1 LPLIS
6 KSLIL
11 LKSLALNRPLVNIEP
26 FRTEIV
32 PGVFLSGVPLGTNV
46 IGFSFI
52 DIRDANDQEISTWT
66 CYDPITGKENL
77 RIPQDIADMSP
88 TGRTGWII
96 CNNQEVVLKNG
107 NTDEY
112 SYTANPPPLRK
123 ITKSIA
129 SVPRKGKVNLLY

>member
-1 LPLIS
+1 MWFGLLSVAFIFTWTYRELTRKLLLIS

-52 DIRDANDQEISTWT
+52 DIRDANDQEIST
-66 CYDPITGKENL
+66 C
-77 RIPQDIADMSP
+77 
-88 TGRTGWII
+88 
-96 CNNQEVVLKNG
+96 
-107 NTDEY
+107 
-112 SYTANPPPLRK
+112 
-123 ITKSIA
+123 
-129 SVPRKGKVNLLY
+129 VNLSHNHFI